1 MTTKTFRGESLED
14 VRDQVAAELGS
25 DAVITKQR
33 EGIVGGV
40 GGFFGRRCVEVEAA
54 PAAEPHF
61 TDVLTD
67 AVRALGGN
75 ELAATGLPRELQE
88 SIAAEVSEAERIFG
102 PGADDH
108 REALARRIPVQPTP
122 LQRGGR
128 IVIAGTEG
136 SARTQAVAALCRTAA
151 AAGIPTAALHLGPVS
166 GALDL
171 GLALRGTA
179 VDLEVA
185 PSPDE
190 LPLPLTR
197 LASRALVVVDAPA
210 DPVALV
216 PYFAT
221 LEPDETHLAL
231 PAGTTAEDASTIFS
245 TYASHVRIDRL
256 LATRVCAGA
265 LGGVVAV
272 ALASLCPLSFLV
284 DGEVVR
290 PASPHSLAGLVLT

>member
-1 MTTKTFRGESLED
+1 MTTKTFRGPSLEE
-14 VRDQVAAELGS
+14 VRDQVASELGA
-25 DAVITKQR
+25 DAMITKQR
-33 EGIVGGV
+33 EGIVGGI

-54 PAAEPHF
+54 PATAPVF
-61 TDVLTD
+61 TEVLTD
-67 AVRALGGN
+67 AVRALGGDQ
-75 ELAATGLPRELQE
+75 LAATGLPRHLQE
-88 SIAAEVSEAERIFG
+88 SIAAEVSEAERIYG
-102 PGADDH
+102 PGADDP
-108 REALARRIPVQPTP
+108 REALARRIPVQPTQ
-122 LQRGGR
+122 LQGGGR
-128 IVIAGTEG
+128 IAVVGTEG

-151 AAGIPTAALHLGPVS
+151 SAGISTAALHLGPVL

-171 GLALRGTA
+171 GLALRGTD

-190 LPLPLTR
+190 LQLPLNR
-197 LASRALVVVDAPA
+197 LASRTLVVVDAPA

-216 PYFAT
+216 PFLAT
-221 LEPDETHLAL
+221 LGPDETHLAL
-231 PAGTTAEDASTIFS
+231 PAGTSADDASAVFAA
-245 TYASHVRIDRL
+245 YASQVRVDRL

-290 PASPHSLAGLVLT
+290 PASPHSLAGLVLA

>member
-1 MTTKTFRGESLED
+1 MTTTKTFRGPSLED
-14 VRDQVAAELGS
+14 VRDQIAAELGG

-33 EGIVGGV
+33 EGIVGGI

-54 PAAEPHF
+54 VSAPASF
-61 TDVLTD
+61 TDSLLGAMQHTALTS
-67 AVRALGGN
+67 
-75 ELAATGLPRELQE
+75 TGLPRHLQE

-108 REALARRIPVQPTP
+108 REALARRIPVRPTH
-122 LQRGGR
+122 LGRGGR
-128 IVIAGTEG
+128 IAVTGPEG
-136 SARTQAVAALCRTAA
+136 SARTQAVAALCLAA
-151 AAGIPTAALHLGPVS
+151 ASAGISTAALHLGPVTA
-166 GALDL
+166 ALDL

-179 VDLEVA
+179 VGLEVA

-190 LPLPLTR
+190 LGLPLLR
-197 LASRALVVVDAPA
+197 LASRTLVVVDAAA
-210 DPVALV
+210 DPVALA
-216 PYFAT
+216 PFLAT
-221 LEPDETHLAL
+221 LGPDETHLAVS
-231 PAGTTAEDASTIFS
+231 AGTTAEDACAVFS
-245 TYASHVRIDRL
+245 DYSSHVRIDRL

-272 ALASLCPLSFLV
+272 ALSSLCPLSFLV